1 VIKSSFKQKEN
12 PMNQLRPEPT
22 LNEIV
27 VPANQS
33 RFTNEQKVTRLFT
46 AANMDSFAP
55 SNEQV
60 VVIVP
65 SGSYNEPRELGRY
78 KSFEIAA
85 RIIAALD
92 LTEFRLFS
100 LDSGEELYFRV
111 EDILH

>member
-1 VIKSSFKQKEN
+1 
-12 PMNQLRPEPT
+12 MNQLHPEPA
-22 LNEIV
+22 LNEAHM
-27 VPANQS
+27 PANQS
-33 RFTNEQKVTRLFT
+33 RFTSEQKVARLFT
-46 AANMDSFAP
+46 VGSMDSFTP

-65 SGSYNEPRELGRY
+65 SGAACEPRELGRY
-78 KSFEIAA
+78 STFEIAI

-111 EDILH
+111 EDSLH